1 MVAGERIVAKLRK
14 DLYSSLIVQEI
25 GFFDETKTGELLNRL
40 SSDCVILFKLYWCF
54 KYWFSLLIFNIFFVD
69 CSSKFAYYQY

>member
-1 MVAGERIVAKLRK
+1 MLSIIIGISSIFSILRAYLYMVAGERIVAKLRK

-40 SSDCVILFKLYWCF
+40 SSDCVILFKLY
-54 KYWFSLLIFNIFFVD
+54 
-69 CSSKFAYYQY
+69 